1 MIWFDKSVMLLGCIV
16 EVFLLFDYFFNWIMR
31 SITKCINIEK
41 IYEKRYFFC
50 YIETIQ
56 KDIGFL
62 KGFQYHGILKNEI
75 KDKGDIG
82 CYTYC
87 H

>member
-1 MIWFDKSVMLLGCIV
+1 MYHIAICDDSREYISYIKSMLDEAKGDK
-16 EVFLLFDYFFNWIMR
+16 
-31 SITKCINIEK
+31 NIDFK
-41 IYEKRYFFC
+41 IYEFMSG
-50 YIETIQ
+50 EELVLNLVQ

>member
-1 MIWFDKSVMLLGCIV
+1 MKNDTSSVI
-16 EVFLLFDYFFNWIMR
+16 
-31 SITKCINIEK
+31 
-41 IYEKRYFFC
+41 
-50 YIETIQ
+50 IETIQ